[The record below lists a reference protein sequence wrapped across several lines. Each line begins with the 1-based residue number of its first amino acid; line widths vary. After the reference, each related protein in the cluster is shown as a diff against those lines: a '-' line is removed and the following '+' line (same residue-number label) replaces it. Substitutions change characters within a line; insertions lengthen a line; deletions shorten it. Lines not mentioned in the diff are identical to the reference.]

1 MAKSLAVRMI
11 VRARLR
17 ILQNGQGD
25 LYMSIAV
32 GGRFKSEGW
41 RSVERLGLGRIS
53 SIGIP
58 SSSFIIHDSVS
69 AMT

>member
-1 MAKSLAVRMI
+1 MVKSLAVRMT
-11 VRARLR
+11 VRAWLR
-17 ILQNGQGD
+17 ILRNGQGD
-25 LYMSIAV
+25 LRMSIAV

-41 RSVERLGLGRIS
+41 RSVGTLGLGRIS

-58 SSSFIIHDSVS
+58 SSNFIIHDSVS